1 MHCTGSKGF
10 YERTVRLENVLIP
23 ESRKL
28 HPFEA
33 LSIEALRLTAEA
45 LDNPHGQLNVSIV
58 VGMGQSHQMAA
69 GHNFHTE
76 LLT

>member
-1 MHCTGSKGF
+1 MGQGF
-10 YERTVRLENVLIP
+10 YERTVRLENVLGNQA
-23 ESRKL
+23 RGL

-33 LSIEALRLTAEA
+33 LSIEALRLAAEA

-58 VGMGQSHQMAA
+58 VGMSHTHEMAA